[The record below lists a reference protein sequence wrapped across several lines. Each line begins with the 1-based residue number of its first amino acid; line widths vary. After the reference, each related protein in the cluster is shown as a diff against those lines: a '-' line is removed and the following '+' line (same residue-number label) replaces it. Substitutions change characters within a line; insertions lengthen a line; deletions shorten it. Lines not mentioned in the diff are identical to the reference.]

1 MYVTIIACIFA
12 KRKQS
17 NGKMS
22 LGEIIVKG
30 FVIGLFVA
38 SPMGPINMLC
48 IQRTLNRGWKHGFA
62 TGMGAML
69 SDLTYA
75 IITLIGIGMASDFLS
90 KNEITIQLVGSI
102 VLLLFGFG
110 VFRSN
115 PLKGWTPRL
124 KMEETRYMKDFIS
137 SFLLTFSNVAII
149 LVFITLYARFQF
161 NPLTE
166 GAFPVITG
174 IASIAGGALSWW
186 IFITLFVSRLRK
198 YFSRKGLIMLNRIV
212 GSLLMIFGLGG
223 IVTTIF

>member
-1 MYVTIIACIFA
+1 MANE
-12 KRKQS
+12 KQRR
-17 NGKMS
+17 KMS

-30 FVIGLFVA
+30 FIIGLLVA

-62 TGMGAML
+62 TGIGAML

-75 IITLIGIGMASDFLS
+75 LITLIGVGMVSDFVS
-90 KNEITIQLVGSI
+90 NNETTIQLVGSI

-115 PLKGWTPRL
+115 PLKGWTPQMRA
-124 KMEETRYMKDFIS
+124 EETRYMKDFIS

-161 NPLTE
+161 NPLAE
-166 GAFPVITG
+166 GNVPLIVGMT
-174 IASIAGGALSWW
+174 SIALGALLWW
-186 IFITLFVSRLRK
+186 TFITLFVSRLRK
-198 YFSRKGLIMLNRIV
+198 YFNRRGLIMLNRLV
-212 GSLLMIFGLGG
+212 GTILMVLGAVG
-223 IVTTIF
+223 IITAMV

>member
-1 MYVTIIACIFA
+1 
-12 KRKQS
+12 
-17 NGKMS
+17 MS

-75 IITLIGIGMASDFLS
+75 IITLIGMGMASDFLS
-90 KNEITIQLVGSI
+90 KNETTIQLVGSI

-161 NPLTE
+161 NPLAE
-166 GAFPVITG
+166 GAFSIIAG
-174 IASIAGGALSWW
+174 IVSIAVGALSWW

-198 YFSRKGLIMLNRIV
+198 YFNRKGLIMLNRIV
-212 GSLLMIFGLGG
+212 GSILMIFGLGG
-223 IVTTIF
+223 IGTTIF